1 MKEKKVKKVK
11 KVKEVKE
18 PPKAFEYTDTPDGKL
33 KETPSYDLTAL
44 YERAH
49 EELSLQQAKRD
60 QIITIYLALFS
71 FMIPF
76 AMSAESLNW
85 QNKGYIFLALGII
98 GILFSLIIIRYK
110 VYKDV
115 YWLCCKSLTVLNN
128 YKIEEMDKATVQSVF
143 YTCLKKS
150 GKKFLTEDNRF
161 DSFAYCRKNLFS
173 AETMHFMIQ
182 DTITSIIIGLGTAL
196 VLPFSTLQSVVL
208 GTLAGIVIFAILL
221 AEFFKK
227 SRALYN
233 VLVDGYDDSFNAAFS
248 KAWFLHFYV
257 DE

>member
-1 MKEKKVKKVK
+1 MKKQKIKKVKD
-11 KVKEVKE
+11 VKET
-18 PPKAFEYTDTPDGKL
+18 PKPFNYTDIPDGKL
-33 KETPSYDLTAL
+33 KDTPNYDLTAL

-49 EELSLQQAKRD
+49 EELSLQQSKRD

-85 QNKGYIFLALGII
+85 QSKGYIFLALGII

-128 YKIEEMDKATVQSVF
+128 YKNEEMDKATVQSVF

-150 GKKFLTEDNRF
+150 GKKFLTDDNKF
-161 DSFAYCRKNLFS
+161 DSLGFFRKNLFS

-196 VLPFSTLQSVVL
+196 VLDLSTLVCVASGAV
-208 GTLAGIVIFAILL
+208 AGIIVFVLLL

-233 VLVDGYDDSFNAAFS
+233 VLIDGYDDSFNAAFS

-257 DE
+257 DEK